1 MDKAE
6 RILLVFCRLL
16 KHEWLN
22 KTNLALEFN
31 TTERTIE
38 RDMQSIRAVLSE
50 ARSPAVLLWDRQKGS
65 YILNHYQHRPL
76 QSMEA
81 LTILKILLGSRA
93 LRLDEME
100 GLVQALCGLLS
111 PRDEMEFSRLLEE
124 ELDGY
129 REPSHHQAI
138 IKT

>member
-38 RDMQSIRAVLSE
+38 RDMQSSAPSFPKPA
-50 ARSPAVLLWDRQKGS
+50 ARS
-65 YILNHYQHRPL
+65 Y
-76 QSMEA
+76 
-81 LTILKILLGSRA
+81 
-93 LRLDEME
+93 
-100 GLVQALCGLLS
+100 
-111 PRDEMEFSRLLEE
+111 FSGTGRR
-124 ELDGY
+124 G
-129 REPSHHQAI
+129 PIS
-138 IKT
+138 

>member
-22 KTNLALEFN
+22 KTSLALEFN

-50 ARSPAVLLWDRQKGS
+50 ARSLGPSERVLYPEPLSASSVAEHGGADHPENPA
-65 YILNHYQHRPL
+65 
-76 QSMEA
+76 
-81 LTILKILLGSRA
+81 
-93 LRLDEME
+93 
-100 GLVQALCGLLS
+100 
-111 PRDEMEFSRLLEE
+111 
-124 ELDGY
+124 
-129 REPSHHQAI
+129 REPGTASR
-138 IKT
+138 

>member
-22 KTNLALEFN
+22 KTSLALEFN

-65 YILNHYQHRPL
+65 YILSHYQHRPL

-81 LTILKILLGSRA
+81 LTIL
-93 LRLDEME
+93 
-100 GLVQALCGLLS
+100 
-111 PRDEMEFSRLLEE
+111 
-124 ELDGY
+124 
-129 REPSHHQAI
+129 
-138 IKT
+138 